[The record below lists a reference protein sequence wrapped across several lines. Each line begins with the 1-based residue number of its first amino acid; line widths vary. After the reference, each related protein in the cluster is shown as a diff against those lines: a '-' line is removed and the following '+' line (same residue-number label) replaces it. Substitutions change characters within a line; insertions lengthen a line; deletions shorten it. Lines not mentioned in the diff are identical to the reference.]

1 MSAKPL
7 PANILIAR
15 FGTASEIARIL
26 DLDKSTISRW
36 ANPLDPKGTKGYV
49 PRKYWPDLLRVAKQ
63 RRIKLTIHD
72 LAGL

>member
-1 MSAKPL
+1 M
-7 PANILIAR
+7 LIEK

-36 ANPLDPKGTKGYV
+36 ANPLDAKGTRGYV
-49 PRKYWPDLLRVAKQ
+49 PRKYWKDLLNVAKQ